1 MQLKKELKK
10 FWKFLNEDSWQSTI
24 VSLILF
30 LLLIYFVIMPFFSW
44 IFGTKYFLV
53 IVESCS
59 MYHAQSLNEIL
70 EDSIYKEH
78 GVYPEN
84 SSKWILKNGFTKGDI
99 IFSVG
104 PRNLKVG
111 DVIIFDASEKGYKY
125 PIIHRII
132 KIEENKIITKGDNNK
147 GLLEVEK
154 NISKEQVKAKSLFRI
169 PYLGWIKL
177 IFFDWK
183 KPPEQRGFC
192 K

>member
-1 MQLKKELKK
+1 MEIKKELKK
-10 FWKFLNEDSWQSTI
+10 FWDFLNEDSWQSTV
-24 VSLILF
+24 VSLIIF
-30 LLLIYFVIMPFFSW
+30 LILIYFIIMPFFSLV
-44 IFGTKYFLV
+44 FGTKYFLV

-59 MYHAQSLNEIL
+59 MHHSKNLDEIL
-70 EDSIYKEH
+70 EEPIYKEYGIH
-78 GVYPEN
+78 QEN
-84 SSKWILKNGFTKGDI
+84 SSDWRLKRGFTKGDI
-99 IFSVG
+99 IFSIA

-132 KIEENKIITKGDNNK
+132 KIEENKIVTKGDNNK

-154 NISKEQVKAKSLFRI
+154 NISSEQVKAKSLFRI
-169 PYLGWIKL
+169 PYIGWIKL